1 MDITLFCEALD
12 SAVKGMT
19 AGEIAGAICSLFG
32 GLGVLLFGFKVLSD
46 AIEKLAN
53 NKLRQLFSKTSTSGK
68 FAGLGIGTATTALIQ
83 SSAATTVMT
92 VGFVN
97 AGVMSLTMATA
108 IIMGANIGTTITGYI
123 ATLGSFSFSVYV
135 LPFAFLGVFTAMVTK
150 KDKVKTISFIVGGVG
165 LVFVGLQS
173 MSGAMSGFTN
183 SIGFQ
188 NALNAISNPA
198 LLLLIGVAITALLQ
212 SSSAVTSIV
221 ISLATAT
228 AGSLFG
234 GGNGVLF
241 LILGT
246 NIGTCVTALLSSIGA
261 NTNAKRAAFIHL
273 MFNVLGT
280 LLFLIPLLIWN
291 WRDNNFYDTMLSWM
305 HNPGLEIAFFHT
317 VFNVICVLIF
327 FPFINIF
334 VKVANFVIPDKK
346 RVKSKEN
353 VEQDASATLL
363 DERFLETPAIAVLQA
378 KKEAVRLATIS
389 LGILT
394 ESVDAFLAKD
404 KDGAEHIKKNITQ
417 VVDAAKLYTKFLI
430 KLASREISY
439 QDEKTISA
447 LHESL
452 ADILRIADLADNMTK
467 YTAHYVDDN
476 LEFSETMR
484 GEIKQMDKKIHDLFD
499 VSMLAFNSTDRTAV
513 VKAEEYEDDI
523 DALKKKMIDGHIRRM
538 NEGKCQPQS
547 SSVMIN
553 LVGNMERA
561 ADHILNLAHAFDK
574 K

>member
-1 MDITLFCEALD
+1 M
-12 SAVKGMT
+12 
-19 AGEIAGAICSLFG
+19 EIAAAICSLFG

-123 ATLGSFSFSVYV
+123 AALGSFSFSVFV
-135 LPFAFLGVFTAMVTK
+135 LPFAFLGILVAMISK
-150 KDKVKTISFIVGGVG
+150 KDTVKTISYIVGGVG
-165 LVFVGLQS
+165 LVFVGLQLMSTS
-173 MSGAMSGFTN
+173 MKIFTEDPV
-183 SIGFQ
+183 FQ
-188 NALNAISNPA
+188 QAINAISNPF
-198 LLLLIGVAITALLQ
+198 LLLLLGIAITALLQ

-228 AGSLFG
+228 SGALFG
-234 GGNGVLF
+234 GVNGVLF

-246 NIGTCVTALLSSIGA
+246 NIGTCITALISSIGA
-261 NTNAKRAAFIHL
+261 NINAKRAAFIHL
-273 MFNVLGT
+273 LFNVFGVVI
-280 LLFLIPLLIWN
+280 FLIPLLIWN
-291 WRDNNFYDTMLSWM
+291 FPENNFLDTVLGWM
-305 HNPGLEIAFFHT
+305 HNPGLEIAVFHT
-317 VFNVICVLIF
+317 IFNVICVLIF
-327 FPFINIF
+327 FPFVNVF
-334 VKVANFVIPDKK
+334 VNVATFVVHERKKVARDRQTEPDI
-346 RVKSKEN
+346 SN
-353 VEQDASATLL
+353 SLL
-363 DERFLETPAIAVLQA
+363 DDRFLETPAIAVLQA

-394 ESVDAFLAKD
+394 ESVDSFLAKD
-404 KDGAEHIKKNITQ
+404 KDAMHHIRKNIAQ
-417 VVDAAKLYTKFLI
+417 VVESAKAYTKFLI
-430 KLASREISY
+430 KLASRDISY

-467 YTAHYVDDN
+467 YTVHYVDDN
-476 LEFSETMR
+476 LDFSETMCS
-484 GEIKQMDKKIHDLFD
+484 EIKQMDRQIHELFD
-499 VSMLAFNSTDRTAV
+499 VSILAFNGTDKTAV

-523 DALKKKMIDGHIRRM
+523 DKLKKQMIDGHIKRM